1 MDEPTLT
8 RVMTAMATTLGTAL
22 SNQANTERAAQA
34 ASTAR
39 LVSAIRS
46 SNTSDRKP
54 KVDTTNQ
61 ILKAERDAHDFTKD
75 EAFDPDKHSVTLYRT
90 EIKEKLQNKFCKDVI
105 DYAGIEMYRRQ
116 SNALHQRIVEFER
129 GIARRIR
136 ARRRSASSRTELAEL
151 HLSSTSFWNFSLS
164 R

>member
-61 ILKAERDAHDFTKD
+61 ILKAERDAHDFTKE

-116 SNALHQRIVEFER
+116 SNALHQRIVEFETLLYISLGKER
-129 GIARRIR
+129 YEDGHYGSQLCR
-136 ARRRSASSRTELAEL
+136 ANN
-151 HLSSTSFWNFSLS
+151 STDNHTC
-164 R
+164 

>member
-1 MDEPTLT
+1 
-8 RVMTAMATTLGTAL
+8 MTAMATTLGTAL

-61 ILKAERDAHDFTKD
+61 ILKAERDAHDFTKE

-90 EIKEKLQNKFCKDVI
+90 EIKEKLQNKFCKDVN
-105 DYAGIEMYRRQ
+105 DAGSQY
-116 SNALHQRIVEFER
+116 HGGVQRYEP
-129 GIARRIR
+129 
-136 ARRRSASSRTELAEL
+136 
-151 HLSSTSFWNFSLS
+151 
-164 R
+164 

>member
-1 MDEPTLT
+1 
-8 RVMTAMATTLGTAL
+8 MTAMATTLGTAL

-61 ILKAERDAHDFTKD
+61 ILKAERDAHDFTKE

-116 SNALHQRIVEFER
+116 SNASVVSVTKEAWRFVTLHGRHRFET
-129 GIARRIR
+129 GKK
-136 ARRRSASSRTELAEL
+136 TEL
-151 HLSSTSFWNFSLS
+151 
-164 R
+164 